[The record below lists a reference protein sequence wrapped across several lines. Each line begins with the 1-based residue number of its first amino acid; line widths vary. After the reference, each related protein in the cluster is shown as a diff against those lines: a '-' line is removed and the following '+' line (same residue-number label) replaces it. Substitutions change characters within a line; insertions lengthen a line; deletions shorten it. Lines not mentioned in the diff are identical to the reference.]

1 MSKEQLSYKLLC
13 SQANIDM
20 LRLRTGNL
28 EDKDWEN
35 IARVSGP
42 LAAAKIFI
50 DDTAGMSVMEMR
62 SKCRRLKIEH
72 GIDMVLIDYL
82 QLMSGGKGST
92 ESRQQEVSEIS
103 RSIKAL
109 AKEMDCPVIAL
120 SQLSRAPEAR
130 SDHRPMLSDLRE
142 SGSIEQDADVVM
154 FLYRDEYY
162 DKETEDKNMAECII
176 AKQRNGPT
184 GTVKMAWLGQYSK
197 FGNLDVIHQE

>member
-62 SKCRRLKIEH
+62 SKCRRLK
-72 GIDMVLIDYL
+72 
-82 QLMSGGKGST
+82 
-92 ESRQQEVSEIS
+92 
-103 RSIKAL
+103 
-109 AKEMDCPVIAL
+109 
-120 SQLSRAPEAR
+120 
-130 SDHRPMLSDLRE
+130 
-142 SGSIEQDADVVM
+142 
-154 FLYRDEYY
+154 
-162 DKETEDKNMAECII
+162 
-176 AKQRNGPT
+176 
-184 GTVKMAWLGQYSK
+184 
-197 FGNLDVIHQE
+197 